1 MDVELLLGI
10 FPQVLL
16 DGITLGFMYALIALG
31 YTMVYGVLEFINFAH
46 SEIFIFGA
54 FVGVELLLTFKTAG
68 WLDVLPWVVVLVVV
82 LLAGM
87 AASGLLAVLVERTA
101 YRPLRHAPRLIPL
114 ISAIGVSFFPQDTIR
129 LAESLWRNA
138 FNLVYPSMD
147 ALNHRFELT
156 QTIDVSMKS
165 LVVIVA
171 ALLMLWGLHSLVNRT
186 KVGKAI
192 RAVAEDQA
200 AASLMG
206 INVNRMI
213 SLTFLIGG
221 AMGGGAGVLFGMQ
234 YSLINPYTGF
244 IPGLK
249 AFTAAVLGGIGNIPG
264 AMLGRLLLGILQ
276 AFGASY
282 LSLLT
287 GGALRAEYRDIRGR
301 GPRRHHRG
309 GARRAPG
316 PRLCRLL
323 RGRRLFL
330 GHLRV
335 APGQSDLRR
344 KRLPAVAVVVL
355 RLPPGRRRRG
365 RRSRHSPG
373 PARAEAPRRLPGPR
387 DPRLRRRHPRAR
399 QQSRQAHQPDQRSQG
414 HHAHRTTAHLLRPA
428 PAGRRDRPELQ
439 RDLPALSLRPRA
451 ADRRRHRARQP
462 AAGGLAHRPGL
473 GGDPR
478 GPDGRAGHGR
488 AARAHEA
495 PGLRLRRLLRGG
507 GRRALLGQADLHQ
520 PGVLHLHGVHR
531 RARHDHPGRHG
542 LHPRRDPRRRRR
554 HHSEPPGPQGL
565 FPLAQRAP
573 QRGHHD
579 PRLQPRQPAHPARA
593 GQVRA
598 HDLRPHPRAHD
609 DLPAAGH
616 PARAAPHARAPG
628 AGGALR

>member
-54 FVGVELLLTFKTAG
+54 FVGVELLLTFKAAG
-68 WLDVLPWVVVLVVV
+68 WLDLLPWVVVLVVV

-114 ISAIGVSFFPQDTIR
+114 ISAIGVSFFLQDTFR

-138 FNLVYPSMD
+138 FNLVYPPMD

-186 KVGKAI
+186 KIGKAI

-264 AMLGRLLLGILQ
+264 AMLGGLLLGILE

-287 GGALRAEYRDIRGR
+287 SGAFGAEYKDIL
-301 GPRRHHRG
+301 
-309 GARRAPG
+309 AFSI
-316 PRLCRLL
+316 LILIL
-323 RGRRLFL
+323 IF
-330 GHLRV
+330 
-335 APGQSDLRR
+335 
-344 KRLPAVAVVVL
+344 
-355 RLPPGRRRRG
+355 
-365 RRSRHSPG
+365 
-373 PARAEAPRRLPGPR
+373 
-387 DPRLRRRHPRAR
+387 
-399 QQSRQAHQPDQRSQG
+399 
-414 HHAHRTTAHLLRPA
+414 RPK
-428 PAGRRDRPELQ
+428 G
-439 RDLPALSLRPRA
+439 
-451 ADRRRHRARQP
+451 
-462 AAGGLAHRPGL
+462 
-473 GGDPR
+473 
-478 GPDGRAGHGR
+478 
-488 AARAHEA
+488 
-495 PGLRLRRLLRGG
+495 
-507 GRRALLGQADLHQ
+507 LLGE
-520 PGVLHLHGVHR
+520 VVR
-531 RARHDHPGRHG
+531 ERA
-542 LHPRRDPRRRRR
+542 
-554 HHSEPPGPQGL
+554 
-565 FPLAQRAP
+565 
-573 QRGHHD
+573 
-579 PRLQPRQPAHPARA
+579 
-593 GQVRA
+593 
-598 HDLRPHPRAHD
+598 
-609 DLPAAGH
+609 
-616 PARAAPHARAPG
+616 
-628 AGGALR
+628 